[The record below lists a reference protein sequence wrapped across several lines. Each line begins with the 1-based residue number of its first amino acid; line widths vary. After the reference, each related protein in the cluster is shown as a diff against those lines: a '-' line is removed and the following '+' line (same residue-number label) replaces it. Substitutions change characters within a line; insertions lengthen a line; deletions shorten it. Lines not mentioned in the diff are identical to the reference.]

1 MWIEI
6 AHSAEKQWP
15 YRSEDLGGPGVVLG
29 LRHGGM
35 ARLGYWVKKMIIGS
49 LGRTNVGETED

>member
-6 AHSAEKQWP
+6 AYSAEKQWLI
-15 YRSEDLGGPGVVLG
+15 RSGGLGGPGVVLG

-35 ARLGYWVKKMIIGS
+35 ARLGYWVG
-49 LGRTNVGETED
+49 